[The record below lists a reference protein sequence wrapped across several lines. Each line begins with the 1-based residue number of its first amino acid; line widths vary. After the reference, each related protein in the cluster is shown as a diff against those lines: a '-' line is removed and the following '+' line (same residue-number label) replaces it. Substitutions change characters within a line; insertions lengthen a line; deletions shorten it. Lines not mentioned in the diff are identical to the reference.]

1 MREGKGRKVKRPDRS
16 EEAMDPQTVDAV
28 SWQWQTVDA
37 VSWRLVLPVL
47 SAGCAERG
55 AVIVRPS
62 WGSSIWT
69 AAVHQ

>member
-1 MREGKGRKVKRPDRS
+1 
-16 EEAMDPQTVDAV
+16 MDQQTVDAV

-55 AVIVRPS
+55 AVIVRPP